1 MTLSYIIIGIF
12 IIGLGVYFIKRD
24 KTYRKKLE
32 RIYYEDALKFIFHRN
47 EHGLPAS
54 VESLKGALSLSAN
67 RIYKILDQ
75 LEHKNLIQMTSA
87 GIELKPQGHPI
98 VIEIIRAHR
107 LWETYLERE
116 TDLPIYKIHR
126 MAESK
131 EHDLRGDKLEALNA
145 HLGFP
150 TTDPHGDPIPIS
162 DYHIDKKKI
171 REITDLNIGD
181 KALIRHIE
189 DEPYKISKKLFK
201 LGLRPN
207 QIIEITN
214 KQDGKITIKSEDREH
229 VLNTFEALNIQIVAD
244 TGIPLKKG
252 KNLLDLDTNDMGIV
266 IGVSP
271 EIQGLA
277 RRRLLDLGI
286 TPGAKISKAM
296 ISSFG
301 GDPVAY
307 SIRGAKIA
315 LRKEQAK
322 KIFIKKF

>member
-1 MTLSYIIIGIF
+1 MTLSYIIIGIL
-12 IIGLGVYFIKRD
+12 IISFGMYLIKRD
-24 KTYRKKLE
+24 KPYMDKLE

-47 EHGLPAS
+47 ERGLPAS
-54 VESLKGALSLSAN
+54 VESIKGALSLPAN

-75 LEHKNLIQMTSA
+75 LEQKGLIQMTSA
-87 GIELKPQGHPI
+87 GIQLKPQGRPV

-107 LWETYLERE
+107 LWETYLGRE
-116 TDLPIYKIHR
+116 TDMPIHQIHR
-126 MAESK
+126 IAEAK
-131 EHDLRGDKLEALNA
+131 EHELRGDQLEALNA

-150 TTDPHGDPIPIS
+150 KTDPHGDPIPTTDYKIEKTEIKTIS
-162 DYHIDKKKI
+162 D
-171 REITDLNIGD
+171 LNTGD
-181 KALIRHIE
+181 KVLIRHIE

-201 LGLRPN
+201 LGLRPY
-207 QIIEITN
+207 QLIEVTN
-214 KQDGKITIKSEDREH
+214 KQDGKITIKVQDKEYA
-229 VLNTFEALNIQIVAD
+229 LNSFEAMNIQVVAD
-244 TGIPLKKG
+244 TGAPLKKN
-252 KNLLDLDTNDMGIV
+252 KNLLDLATNDTGVV
-266 IGVSP
+266 IGVSDD
-271 EIQGLA
+271 IQGLA

-322 KIFIKKF
+322 KIFIEKF

>member
-12 IIGLGVYFIKRD
+12 IIGLGTYFIKRD

-32 RIYYEDALKFIFHRN
+32 RIYYEDVLKFIFHRN
-47 EHGLPAS
+47 ERGLPAS
-54 VESLKGALSLSAN
+54 VESLKGALSLPAN

-75 LEHKNLIQMTSA
+75 LEQKNLIQMTSV
-87 GIELKPQGHPI
+87 GIELKPQGRPV

-116 TDLPIYKIHR
+116 TALPIYKIHR
-126 MAESK
+126 RAEAK
-131 EHDLRGDKLEALNA
+131 EHELRGDQLEALNA

-150 TTDPHGDPIPIS
+150 KTDPHGDPIPTTDHQIEKTEIKTIS
-162 DYHIDKKKI
+162 DLK
-171 REITDLNIGD
+171 TGD
-181 KALIRHIE
+181 KVLIRHIE

-201 LGLRPN
+201 LGLRPY
-207 QIIEITN
+207 QLIEVTD
-214 KQDGKITIKSEDREH
+214 KQDGKITIKVQNKEFT
-229 VLNTFEALNIQIVAD
+229 LNSFEAMNIQVVAD
-244 TGIPLKKG
+244 TGAPLKKN
-252 KNLLDLDTNDMGIV
+252 KNLLDLSTNDTGVV
-266 IGVSP
+266 IGVS
-271 EIQGLA
+271 EDIQGLA

-286 TPGAKISKAM
+286 TPGAKIAKAM